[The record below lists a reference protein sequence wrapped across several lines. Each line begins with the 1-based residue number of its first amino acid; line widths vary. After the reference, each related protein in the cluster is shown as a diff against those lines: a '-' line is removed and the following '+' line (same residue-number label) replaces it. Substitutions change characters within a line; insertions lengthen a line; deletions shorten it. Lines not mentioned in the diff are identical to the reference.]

1 MMSNRIFNFS
11 AGPATLPL
19 PVLEQA
25 QEELL
30 CYPGA
35 GASVMEISHRSAA
48 FTAILEEAKANI
60 KSLLG
65 MSDDYQVLFTP
76 GGATMQFSMLA
87 MNFLKGGSADYIHTG
102 SWASKAMQEAARCGT
117 ARKAWSGEKEEYK
130 RTPDNTELDLDS
142 DAVYV
147 HFTSNE
153 TIQGIQFASEPDA
166 KGKPL
171 FCDAS
176 SDFLCR
182 PTNINKYA
190 LLYAGAQKNIG
201 PSGTAVVILRK
212 DMLEQV
218 PENLA
223 PLLDYRLMVKNDSLY
238 NTPATFTIY
247 IISLVSRWL
256 LKNIGGLESM
266 HAINKEKATMLYD
279 IIDASD
285 GFYRGHALPG
295 SRSIM
300 NVTFRVGNEEQEK
313 AFLSQASATGLGG
326 LKGHRSVGGC
336 RASIYNA
343 MPIEGVKAL
352 CDLRW
357 SSNVQTV
364 RIDSHHSTLPV

>member
-1 MMSNRIFNFS
+1 MSDSRIFNFS

-25 QEELL
+25 QAELL

-35 GASVMEISHRSAA
+35 GASVMEISHRSKA
-48 FTAILEEAKANI
+48 FAGILEEAKSNL
-60 KSLLG
+60 KTLLG
-65 MSDDYQVLFTP
+65 ASDEYHVLFTP

-87 MNFLKGGSADYIHTG
+87 MNFLKGGTADYINVG
-102 SWASKAMQEAARCGT
+102 SWASKAMKEAARCGT
-117 ARKAWSGEKEEYK
+117 VRTAWSGKNENYV
-130 RTPDNTELDLDS
+130 RVPANSELDLDPK
-142 DAVYV
+142 AAYV

-153 TIQGIQFASEPDA
+153 TIQGIQFSSEPEVN
-166 KGKPL
+166 GKPL

-182 PTNINKYA
+182 PTDINKYA

-212 DMLEQV
+212 DMLDQV
-218 PENLA
+218 PENLP
-223 PLLDYRLMVKNDSLY
+223 PLLDYKNMVENDSLY

-256 LKNIGGLESM
+256 LKEIGGLEKM
-266 HAINKEKATMLYD
+266 YAINKDKAKLLYD
-279 IIDASD
+279 AVDASG
-285 GFYRGHALPG
+285 GFYRGHALPD

-300 NVTFRVGNEEQEK
+300 NVTFRVGTEEQEK
-313 AFLSQASATGLGG
+313 LFLSQAAAAGLDG

-343 MPIEGVKAL
+343 MPMEGVVAL
-352 CDLRW
+352 RDFMLEF
-357 SSNVQTV
+357 Q
-364 RIDSHHSTLPV
+364 RING

>member
-1 MMSNRIFNFS
+1 MSNRIFNFS

-352 CDLRW
+352 CDFMLEFQRT
-357 SSNVQTV
+357 NG
-364 RIDSHHSTLPV
+364 

>member
-1 MMSNRIFNFS
+1 MKSERVFNFS

-25 QEELL
+25 QAELL

-35 GASVMEISHRSAA
+35 GASVMEISHRSKA
-48 FTAILEEAKANI
+48 FAGILEEAKSNI

-65 MSDDYQVLFTP
+65 MSDDYHVLFTP

-87 MNFLKGGSADYIHTG
+87 MNFLKGGSADYVYVG
-102 SWASKAMQEAARCGT
+102 SWASKAMKEAARCGT
-117 ARKAWSGEKEEYK
+117 ARVAWSGKA
-130 RTPDNTELDLDS
+130 DNFVRIPADNELDLDPG
-142 DAVYV
+142 AAYV
-147 HFTSNE
+147 HITSNE
-153 TIQGIQFASEPDA
+153 TIQGIQFPTEPEVN
-166 KGKPL
+166 GKPL

-182 PTNINKYA
+182 PTDISKYA

-212 DMLEQV
+212 DMLDLV
-218 PENLA
+218 PDNLP
-223 PLLDYRLMVKNDSLY
+223 PLLDYKLMVENDSLY

-247 IISLVSRWL
+247 IIALVSRWL
-256 LKNIGGLESM
+256 LKDIGGLEKM
-266 HAINKEKATMLYD
+266 HAINKGKAKLLYD
-279 IIDASD
+279 TIDSSG
-285 GFYRGHALPG
+285 GFYRGHAVPE

-300 NVTFRVGNEEQEK
+300 NVTFRVGDEEQEK
-313 AFLSQASATGLGG
+313 RFLAQATEAGLDA

-343 MPIEGVKAL
+343 MPVEGVEAL
-352 CDLRW
+352 RDFMVEFQRT
-357 SSNVQTV
+357 NG
-364 RIDSHHSTLPV
+364 